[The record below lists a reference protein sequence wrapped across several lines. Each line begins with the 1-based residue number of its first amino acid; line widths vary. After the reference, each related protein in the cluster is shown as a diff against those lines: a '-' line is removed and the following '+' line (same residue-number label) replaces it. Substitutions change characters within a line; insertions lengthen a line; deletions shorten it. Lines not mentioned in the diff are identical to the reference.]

1 MAANLTKKVNGE
13 SVKVSA
19 REAKATIM
27 KANNWSA
34 EEYRKKYDIF
44 KNKLR
49 NYEAYQAAVTG
60 KPVQRQNVV
69 EMLYKQAKSK
79 MRYGADYEES
89 AKMKQIKSFS
99 AVSMTQSRKQAQSA
113 KYRAKVS
120 AAYTNYVVDER
131 FSKFIDEN
139 EGAADIVEKFKD
151 ANGKVT
157 NPVALEQALSDY
169 ANAVHKQERANEANG
184 ETYGSDVVIDF
195 NVSSYL

>member
-27 KANNWSA
+27 KANNWTS

-60 KPVQRQNVV
+60 KPVERQNVV

-79 MRYGADYEES
+79 MRYGANYEES

-99 AVSMTQSRKQAQSA
+99 AVSISQSRKQAQSS

-120 AAYTNYVVDER
+120 AAYTNYVSDR
-131 FSKFIDEN
+131 FKQFIADN
-139 EGAADIVEKFKD
+139 KGAADIVEAFKD

-169 ANAVHKQERANEANG
+169 AEAVHDQEYANEANG